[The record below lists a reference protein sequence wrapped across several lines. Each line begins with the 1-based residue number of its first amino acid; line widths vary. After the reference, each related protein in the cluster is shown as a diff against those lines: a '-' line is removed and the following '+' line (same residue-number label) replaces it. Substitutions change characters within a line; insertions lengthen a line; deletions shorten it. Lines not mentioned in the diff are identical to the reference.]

1 MKKRDSFNYYDTDEE
16 NIFDNESM
24 YYYDDVRDPNNR
36 RRPYNGTM
44 EFTAVRGHNLDRN
57 TRPLGN
63 ETMLIGVPPQ
73 YQYSNT
79 RLNSFPTAAIPVVQQ
94 PLNVV
99 NPQVPNAYY
108 PLEQQ
113 PYAFNATPTPV
124 NPYWN
129 QAMTPVVGLNPA
141 TQPAP
146 YLQQQYTNQFV
157 PQPVAPVDFNQTM
170 TLNPQQQGFYNQ
182 QPVYNP
188 NPNFAYQPV
197 SNATNQFTGTFPV
210 PTQQPPVANPPVPQ
224 QQPAT
229 TTSAQAPS
237 SPQPQV
243 VIHREEPQGLNP
255 YNSRQ
260 TQELIN
266 QTVKKQNEI
275 NKASY
280 QKQVEN
286 EQKTK
291 QLEQQVQGL
300 QQILTNVTNNFGK
313 KVSKLSDN
321 LVNVQEM
328 MRNRQTQTFSFKN
341 EDATGELNNQNNTGS
356 GSNK

>member
-1 MKKRDSFNYYDTDEE
+1 MYYVIFIIKINFCIITYAYQDVFIYQKFINLHDKINTSNNHFERFSVMKKRDSFNYYDTDEE

-124 NPYWN
+124 NPY
-129 QAMTPVVGLNPA
+129 
-141 TQPAP
+141 
-146 YLQQQYTNQFV
+146 
-157 PQPVAPVDFNQTM
+157 
-170 TLNPQQQGFYNQ
+170 
-182 QPVYNP
+182 
-188 NPNFAYQPV
+188 
-197 SNATNQFTGTFPV
+197 
-210 PTQQPPVANPPVPQ
+210 
-224 QQPAT
+224 
-229 TTSAQAPS
+229 
-237 SPQPQV
+237 
-243 VIHREEPQGLNP
+243 
-255 YNSRQ
+255 
-260 TQELIN
+260 
-266 QTVKKQNEI
+266 
-275 NKASY
+275 
-280 QKQVEN
+280 
-286 EQKTK
+286 
-291 QLEQQVQGL
+291 
-300 QQILTNVTNNFGK
+300 
-313 KVSKLSDN
+313 
-321 LVNVQEM
+321 
-328 MRNRQTQTFSFKN
+328 
-341 EDATGELNNQNNTGS
+341 
-356 GSNK
+356 